1 MKTNYRIIA
10 DPEYGYLR
18 ADPTPSREEVERYY
32 REEFYSEK
40 RFNDSSLEVQEEER
54 EFFDSRWEG
63 IHRRCAAFFG
73 NRPFSLFD
81 VGFGYAQALQYF
93 RSKGVS
99 VSGLD
104 PAPQGVAHARSLGLD
119 VYQAGIE
126 DFDCVG
132 TRRFDVVTLLN
143 VLEHLR
149 HPPDTLRNVGEKL
162 LKPRGLLVVEVP
174 NEFNDFQTAANAEL
188 DLGEWWVSPP
198 AHLNY
203 FSTTSLTA
211 LLDRCGYQVVHRE
224 ASFPLEMFLLM
235 GDVYVGDAAI
245 GKQCHNKR
253 VKFESLLRR
262 QGKGEKLD
270 EFYQALASLDL
281 GRQTLVFATPR
292 P

>member
-1 MKTNYRIIA
+1 MKYKIMA

-18 ADPTPSREEVERYY
+18 AEPTPSREEVERYY
-32 REEFYSEK
+32 QEEFYSEK
-40 RFNDSSLEVQEEER
+40 RFNDSSLAVQEEER
-54 EFFDSRWEG
+54 EFFDSRWEA
-63 IHRRCAAFFG
+63 IHRRCAALFG
-73 NRPFSLFD
+73 NRAFSLFD

-93 RSKGVS
+93 RDKGVT

-104 PAPQGVAHARSLGLD
+104 PAPEGVDYARSRGLD

-149 HPPDTLRNVGEKL
+149 HPPETLRNVCEKL
-162 LKPRGLLVVEVP
+162 LKPGGLLVVEVP

-188 DLGEWWVSPP
+188 SLGEWWVSPP

-211 LLDRCGYQVVHRE
+211 LLNRCGYQVVHSE

-235 GDVYVGDAAI
+235 GDVYVGDAAV

-262 QGKGEKLD
+262 QGKGEKL
-270 EFYQALASLDL
+270 EKFYQALASLDL
-281 GRQTLVFATPR
+281 GRQTLVFATPHA
-292 P
+292 